1 MANVTTKNE
10 TNMDQQL
17 KAQLADAQRKLD
29 LVKTYG
35 KAFVKSR
42 KGEIKVGVSDVAQ
55 LNDLLEVF
63 FGARMNNISDRIHK
77 TYNDKPKNWNS
88 ELIVREPDGSI
99 FKIYSNV
106 SEYKIDELLNA

>member
-1 MANVTTKNE
+1 MANVNTNE
-10 TNMDQQL
+10 THKDQQM
-17 KAQLADAQRKLD
+17 KEQLADAQRKLD

-35 KAFVKSR
+35 RAFVKSR
-42 KGEIKVGVSDVAQ
+42 KGEIKVAISEVDR

-63 FGARMNNISDRIHK
+63 FGARLNNITDRIHK

-88 ELIVREPDGSI
+88 ELIVKEPDGTI

-106 SEYKIDELLNA
+106 SEYKLDEILKA